1 MRGDRTHLK
10 AFVWKSRSISTS
22 FYEPVDHVPGS
33 RRDAFAEG
41 LLENSHEHRAFG
53 APDVSAVGHAV
64 LDAQNAGTVLMMGEF
79 HTSFCRRVQEGDDA
93 LGIVRDREPLVR
105 IGLHHLP

>member
-1 MRGDRTHLK
+1 MVK
-10 AFVWKSRSISTS
+10 WAPSS
-22 FYEPVDHVPGS
+22 FCEPVDHVPGP

-41 LLENSHEHRAFG
+41 LLENLHEHRAFG

-64 LDAQNAGTVLMMGEF
+64 LDVKDACAVLMMREF
-79 HTSFCRRVQEGDDA
+79 EGCFRRCLEECDDA
-93 LGIVRDREPLVR
+93 LGILRDPEPLVR